1 VSKGHRQR
9 KISIEDGAARVRRE
23 TPSWTLRSCAIRSLG
38 GERTRVQ
45 ASGDERE
52 KGGVDVADSIHLC
65 DYIIYIY

>member
-1 VSKGHRQR
+1 VETKAARSSGC
-9 KISIEDGAARVRRE
+9 ARVRRE